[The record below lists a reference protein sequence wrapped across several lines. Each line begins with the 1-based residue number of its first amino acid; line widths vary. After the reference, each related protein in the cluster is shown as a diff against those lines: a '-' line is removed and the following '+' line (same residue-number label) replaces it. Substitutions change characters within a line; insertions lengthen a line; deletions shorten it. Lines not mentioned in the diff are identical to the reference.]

1 MTAVL
6 RIPPGVRAH
15 FARWGISAL
24 RFFGSTAKASLAW
37 LVPMLLTA
45 SVTAYISYFYNQ
57 RANTM
62 LVIQQQKI
70 ADLQQFVSSGAQLD
84 QALGRMS
91 DALVDKTGLES
102 ARREMRSAIGRNIT
116 DADASRNLIGP
127 ETAAYIVGLA
137 ELRETVDQVET
148 PESGA
153 QLWQDSLNMMEAR
166 RRLLK
171 GAEQRALAS

>member
-1 MTAVL
+1 MAAL
-6 RIPPGVRAH
+6 RIPLGVRARL
-15 FARWGISAL
+15 ARLSGGAARLFISA
-24 RFFGSTAKASLAW
+24 TKASLTW

-57 RANTM
+57 KANTS

-70 ADLQQFVSSGAQLD
+70 ADLQQFRSSGAQLD

-91 DALVDKTGLES
+91 DALVDQTGLEA

-116 DADASRNLIGP
+116 DADASRTLIGQGID
-127 ETAAYIVGLA
+127 AYITGLA
-137 ELRETVDQVET
+137 ELRETVDGIQT

-153 QLWQDSLNMMEAR
+153 DLWQRSLNMMEMR

-171 GAEQRALAS
+171 AAEQRALIA